1 MDHRA
6 KENSIPRK
14 IISSGNSSSSTF
26 HFTPGMHWSIKQI
39 VFKSN
44 VGKRKPNLCGKKAI
58 TQDMDWTFQ
67 FVVART

>member
-1 MDHRA
+1 MEYQ
-6 KENSIPRK
+6 KK
-14 IISSGNSSSSTF
+14 
-26 HFTPGMHWSIKQI
+26 I

-67 FVVART
+67 FVVARTRSLSEVRKGEYDGSCMNFIMSTFPDKRV